1 MGTEKQWSFVMAERL
16 KQLREAKGLS
26 HERLSSA
33 LSAQYGISISSDSL
47 MNYEVTG
54 EFHSKKYKNLGMRVE
69 YLRYFSDFYN
79 VSTDYLLGLTDTQS
93 TNEDVQAVC
102 QVTGLREDNIYDL
115 MGLTDPVEAPYL
127 REMVNEFLSYAV
139 DDCALVTYKAFRK
152 YIDMDNQ
159 RWWDLNNLSKEEYEQ
174 KSEQMRQF
182 VAAAEE
188 NGYLIMS
195 YGAAAEKEWKKLQED
210 YGKFLLSRY
219 RRFDKHGNPRKRE
232 EDTDGID

>member
-79 VSTDYLLGLTDTQS
+79 VSTDYLLGQT
-93 TNEDVQAVC
+93 
-102 QVTGLREDNIYDL
+102 I
-115 MGLTDPVEAPYL
+115 
-127 REMVNEFLSYAV
+127 F
-139 DDCALVTYKAFRK
+139 
-152 YIDMDNQ
+152 
-159 RWWDLNNLSKEEYEQ
+159 
-174 KSEQMRQF
+174 
-182 VAAAEE
+182 
-188 NGYLIMS
+188 
-195 YGAAAEKEWKKLQED
+195 
-210 YGKFLLSRY
+210 
-219 RRFDKHGNPRKRE
+219 
-232 EDTDGID
+232 